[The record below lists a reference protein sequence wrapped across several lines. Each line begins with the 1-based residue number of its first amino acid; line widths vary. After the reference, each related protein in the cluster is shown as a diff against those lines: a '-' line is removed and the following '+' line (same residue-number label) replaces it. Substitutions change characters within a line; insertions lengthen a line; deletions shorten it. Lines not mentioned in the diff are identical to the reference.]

1 MTEAMRPGPLAD
13 IRVLEI
19 GQALALPMCGLMLAD
34 MGADVIK
41 LEPPGGDASRALNQ
55 IFPGESKTFAI
66 FNRGKRD
73 VVIDVALPES
83 RPAIEAL
90 VRHVDVVLV
99 AMKPADLQRY
109 GLTYEALQSVR
120 EDIVLLEQS
129 GLGTAGPFGD
139 QGAYDV
145 VVQGL
150 SGLAALMARDRG
162 DAPEQVR
169 PAYVDAATGI
179 IGALGVVAALRHRD
193 RTGEGQ
199 KVETSLLSS
208 ALSMGANI
216 LNWFAASDAAL
227 WEDLDHQL
235 TELREQGSGF
245 GEQRDAYYRSEQ
257 PAGIVN
263 IYFRYYRT
271 EDGFISVG
279 ALSPKLNQR
288 LRAVIGVEDPRADPE
303 FDAGT
308 AAGWDALMEM
318 VASAERVFR
327 EKPSAQWI
335 ERLSGEGIPCGPF
348 NFPNEILDDPQIAA
362 NAYLPQLDHPLLGPY
377 VTFAPPVRM
386 SHSPVTIA
394 GPSPALDA
402 DTDDILAEVGL
413 TAELVAELRSHG
425 AIGARSGPVTGMFG

>member
-1 MTEAMRPGPLAD
+1 M
-13 IRVLEI
+13 
-19 GQALALPMCGLMLAD
+19 
-34 MGADVIK
+34 
-41 LEPPGGDASRALNQ
+41 
-55 IFPGESKTFAI
+55 
-66 FNRGKRD
+66 
-73 VVIDVALPES
+73 VA
-83 RPAIEAL
+83 
-90 VRHVDVVLV
+90 
-99 AMKPADLQRY
+99 
-109 GLTYEALQSVR
+109 
-120 EDIVLLEQS
+120 
-129 GLGTAGPFGD
+129 
-139 QGAYDV
+139 
-145 VVQGL
+145 QGL

-288 LRAVIGVEDPRADPE
+288 LGGHRRRRSACGPRVRRGHGRRLGRAHGDGGERRA
-303 FDAGT
+303 
-308 AAGWDALMEM
+308 
-318 VASAERVFR
+318 
-327 EKPSAQWI
+327 
-335 ERLSGEGIPCGPF
+335 RLSRETQRPM
-348 NFPNEILDDPQIAA
+348 D
-362 NAYLPQLDHPLLGPY
+362 
-377 VTFAPPVRM
+377 
-386 SHSPVTIA
+386 
-394 GPSPALDA
+394 
-402 DTDDILAEVGL
+402 
-413 TAELVAELRSHG
+413 
-425 AIGARSGPVTGMFG
+425 

>member
-288 LRAVIGVEDPRADPE
+288 LGGHRRRRSACGPRVRRGHGRRLGRAHGDGGERRA
-303 FDAGT
+303 
-308 AAGWDALMEM
+308 
-318 VASAERVFR
+318 
-327 EKPSAQWI
+327 
-335 ERLSGEGIPCGPF
+335 RLSRETQRPM
-348 NFPNEILDDPQIAA
+348 D
-362 NAYLPQLDHPLLGPY
+362 
-377 VTFAPPVRM
+377 
-386 SHSPVTIA
+386 
-394 GPSPALDA
+394 
-402 DTDDILAEVGL
+402 
-413 TAELVAELRSHG
+413 
-425 AIGARSGPVTGMFG
+425 